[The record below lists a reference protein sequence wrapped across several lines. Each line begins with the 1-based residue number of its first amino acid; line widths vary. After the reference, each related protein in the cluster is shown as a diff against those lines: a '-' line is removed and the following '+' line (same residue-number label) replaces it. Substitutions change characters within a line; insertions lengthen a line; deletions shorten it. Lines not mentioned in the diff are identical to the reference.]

1 MVDEAIPLSQRE
13 QEILHLVATGATN
26 QQVAL
31 ELCISV
37 NTVKVHLRN
46 IFSKI
51 GVESRTEATMWAVH
65 RGLITIPNHGQTER
79 ETEESELEPE
89 AETPLEPLP
98 MPPEPIPLW
107 KRLLLVVCGLLVLLL
122 ALVPPIL
129 QRSLYREVISSSAFA
144 DQGAPQTD
152 QFLSPTSRWSS
163 RAQMPSPRARLAAA
177 SLEGLV
183 YTIGGDVSGA
193 VSDVV
198 EAYNPAENTWQ
209 IRTPKPIAVSNIG
222 AIAIDGLIYVP
233 GGMADDGTVI
243 DAMEAYNP
251 IEDEWYSMSSLPA
264 PMCAYAIAAVEKSIY
279 LFGGWD
285 GESYVDTVYI
295 YDTESDTWSQGTP
308 IAVPRAFA
316 GAGTIQGKIY
326 VVGGYDEEREYALCD
341 EYDPALEGSDQSPWR
356 DRTPMTLP
364 RGGVAVSTVEDSL
377 FAVGGGWLNYLA
389 YNERYDLRSNTW
401 HSFESPIVGQWR
413 NLGLVTIDVSLYA
426 LGGWSGEYLNRN
438 EEYQALYRVILPMRP

>member
-13 QEILHLVATGATN
+13 QEILNLVATGATN
-26 QQVAL
+26 QQVAH

-37 NTVKVHLRN
+37 NTVKVHLRH
-46 IFSKI
+46 IFSKV

-65 RGLITIPNHGQTER
+65 QGLITIPNNRQTEQT
-79 ETEESELEPE
+79 TEESELEPE
-89 AETPLEPLP
+89 AETALEPVP
-98 MPPEPIPLW
+98 VPPEPIPLW
-107 KRLLLVVCGLLVLLL
+107 KRILLVVCGLLLLLL

-129 QRSLYREVISSSAFA
+129 HRSLYREVISSSAFA
-144 DQGAPQTD
+144 DQDVPQTD
-152 QFLSPTSRWSS
+152 QFLSPTSRWSR
-163 RAQMPSPRARLAAA
+163 RARMPSPRARLAAA

-193 VSDVV
+193 VSGVV
-198 EAYNPAENTWQ
+198 ETYNPAKNTWQ

-222 AIAIDGLIYVP
+222 AIAVDGLIYVP

-243 DAMEAYNP
+243 EAMEVYDP
-251 IEDEWYSMSSLPA
+251 VEDEWFSVSSLPA
-264 PMCAYAIAAVEKSIY
+264 PVCAYAIAAVEKNIY

-295 YDTESDTWSQGTP
+295 YDTESDTWSRGTP

-316 GAGTIQGKIY
+316 GAGTIKGKIY
-326 VVGGYDEEREYALCD
+326 VVGGYDENREYALCD
-341 EYDPALEGSDQSPWR
+341 EYDPSLEDSDKSPWR
-356 DRTPMTLP
+356 ERASMTLP

-377 FAVGGGWLNYLA
+377 FAVGGGWQNYLA
-389 YNERYDLRSNTW
+389 YNERYDPRSNTW
-401 HSFESPIVGQWR
+401 LSFESPIMAQWR
-413 NLGLVTIDVSLYA
+413 NLGLAAVDVSLYA
-426 LGGWSGEYLNRN
+426 MGGWSGEYLNNN